1 MATKPTVDN
10 TANAKATEQRRSIS
24 ASCCGKDVYIYFSI
38 YMHIYIYICIYNIYI
53 YIYVYV
59 VGSTA
64 L

>member
-38 YMHIYIYICIYNIYI
+38 YMHIYICIYNI